1 MIGKVWI
8 WFGQKEEE
16 ETVCVISLTFT
27 CEEECLGGGGGEGF
41 LITLKC
47 ALF

>member
-8 WFGQKEEE
+8 WFGQKEEEEE

-27 CEEECLGGGGGEGF
+27 CEEECWGGG
-41 LITLKC
+41 
-47 ALF
+47 